1 MHPNN
6 LVTTLFLIFCG
17 AALFSTL
24 ALYTRQ
30 SLLVAYMILGIL
42 IGPFGLRLVGNSH
55 VVQETGDVGII
66 FLLFLL
72 GLHLDPRDLLQML
85 RKVSW
90 IALFSS
96 LIFTFVGYIVAIAF
110 GFSQFDSF
118 IIGIAMM
125 FSSTII
131 GLKLLPTTVLHHQHT
146 GELMI
151 GVLLMQ
157 DLIAIAVLLFL
168 HAAGMGHI
176 NILEIGKIVLSLPGL
191 FLFAFTFERF
201 VLNRLFARFDRIR
214 EYLFLLA
221 IAWCLSMAFMA
232 GLLGLSYE
240 VGAFIA
246 GVSIAT
252 GPISLYIAESM
263 KPVRDFFLVMFFF
276 SVGAGFNSQFLPT
289 IGIPALILAA
299 TLLIVKPYTFRW
311 LLQSFNESKHIAWE
325 VGVRLGQISEF
336 SLLIAYLAANNK
348 LLSPSGSY
356 LIQATTLLT
365 FIASSY
371 WVVLRYPTPVSL
383 SEKMRRD

>member
-1 MHPNN
+1 MHPNS

-17 AALFSTL
+17 AAVFSTL

-30 SLLVAYMILGIL
+30 SLLVAYMVLGIL
-42 IGPFGLRLVGNSH
+42 IGPFGLRLVGNSN
-55 VVQETGDVGII
+55 VIQETGDVGII

-72 GLHLDPRDLLQML
+72 GLHLDPRDLLQMF

-96 LIFTFVGYIVAIAF
+96 LIFIFVGYIVAIAF
-110 GFSQFDSF
+110 GFSQFESL
-118 IIGIAMM
+118 IIGVAMM

-151 GVLLMQ
+151 GILLMQ
-157 DLIAIAVLLFL
+157 DLIAIAALLFL
-168 HAAGMGHI
+168 HAASIGHI
-176 NILEIGKIVLSLPGL
+176 SVIEIGKIVLSLPSL
-191 FLFAFTFERF
+191 FLFAFMFERF
-201 VLNRLFARFDRIR
+201 VLDRLFSQFDRIR

-221 IAWCLSMAFMA
+221 IAWCLTMSFIA

-276 SVGAGFNSQFLPT
+276 SVGAGFNSHYIPI
-289 IGIPALILAA
+289 IGIPALILTAA
-299 TLLIVKPYTFRW
+299 LLIIKPYTFRL
-311 LLQSFNESKHIAWE
+311 LLQSFGESKHIAWE

-336 SLLIAYLAANNK
+336 SLLIAYLGANTK
-348 LLSPSGSY
+348 LLSTSGSY

-365 FIASSY
+365 FIVSSY
-371 WVVLRYPTPVSL
+371 WVVLRFPTPVSV

>member
-6 LVTTLFLIFCG
+6 LVSTLFLIFCG
-17 AALFSTL
+17 AAALSTL

-30 SLLVAYMILGIL
+30 SLLVAYMVLGIL
-42 IGPFGLRLVGNSH
+42 IGPFGLKLVANSH
-55 VVQETGDVGII
+55 VVQETGDIGII

-90 IALFSS
+90 IALLSS
-96 LIFTFVGYIVAIAF
+96 LIFTFVGYVVGIIF
-110 GFSQFDSF
+110 GFSHFESL

-157 DLIAIAVLLFL
+157 DLIAIAALLFL
-168 HAAGMGHI
+168 HAASIGHI
-176 NILEIGKIVLSLPGL
+176 SVFEIGKIALSLPGL
-191 FLFAFTFERF
+191 LLFAFLFERY
-201 VLNRLFARFDRIR
+201 VLNPLFSHFDRIR

-221 IAWCLSMAFMA
+221 IGWCLGMAVAA

-276 SVGAGFNSQFLPT
+276 SVGASFNWKFIPI
-289 IGIPALILAA
+289 IGIPALILAVI
-299 TLLIVKPYTFRW
+299 LLIIKPYIFRW
-311 LLQSFNESKHIAWE
+311 LLQYFGESKHVAWE

-336 SLLIAYLAANNK
+336 SLLIAYLAASTK
-348 LLSPSGSY
+348 LLSESGSY

-365 FIASSY
+365 FVVSSY